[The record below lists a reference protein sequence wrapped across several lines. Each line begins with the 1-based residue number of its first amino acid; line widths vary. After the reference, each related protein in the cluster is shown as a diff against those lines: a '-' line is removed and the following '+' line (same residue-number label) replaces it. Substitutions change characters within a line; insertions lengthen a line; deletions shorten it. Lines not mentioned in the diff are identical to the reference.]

1 LHEEK
6 VYRHDDS
13 GNENHSL
20 FDRKDFHKEQKTM
33 DNKKKPERRWRRRMF
48 VFGGLL
54 LIFLAASSIYEAWV
68 SEKEKKANPPPGKIV
83 EVNDKNIHLH
93 QRGEGDPTVVFTA
106 GSGTASPYA
115 DMYKLQEAVSK
126 EHSTIMYERPGYGWS
141 EPSSQERTVHN
152 MTSELKQA
160 LEKSGEGGPYV
171 FAAHSMGALE
181 VLHYAQRYPEE
192 VKGIVL
198 IDGVH
203 PRHAAERT
211 IETPMRSYVYKAMRN
226 TGILRLLMQSE
237 NFASMEVDPYEQIP
251 EDIRKKNELMTLQH
265 RWNDTM
271 IAEREKFN
279 ENGRT
284 VYEEGDIGDIPL
296 TILTADFPGRE
307 NWHETQLDMKDYS
320 SQSEQE
326 IVPHTTHFL
335 HHEEPE
341 VVIEAIL
348 EAAK

>member
-1 LHEEK
+1 M
-6 VYRHDDS
+6 DD
-13 GNENHSL
+13 N
-20 FDRKDFHKEQKTM
+20 
-33 DNKKKPERRWRRRMF
+33 KKPERRRIPRMF
-48 VFGGLL
+48 AVGGIL
-54 LIFLAASSIYEAWV
+54 LIFLAASSIYEAWA
-68 SEKEKKANPPPGKIV
+68 SEKEKETNPPPGEIV
-83 EVNDKNIHLH
+83 EVKGKDIHLH
-93 QRGEGDPTVVFTA
+93 KRGKGDTTVVFTA

-115 DMYKLQEAVSK
+115 DMYELQEAVSK
-126 EHSTIMYERPGYGWS
+126 EHSTIIYERPGYGWS
-141 EPSSQERTVHN
+141 EPSAQERTIHN
-152 MTSELKQA
+152 MTSELKEA
-160 LEKSGEGGPYV
+160 LERSGEEGPYV

-198 IDGVH
+198 IDGVY

-251 EDIRKKNELMTLQH
+251 ADIREKNKLMTMQH

-284 VYEEGDIGDIPL
+284 VYEGGDIGDIPL

-320 SQSEQE
+320 TQAEQE
-326 IVPHTTHFL
+326 IIPHTTHFL
-335 HHEEPE
+335 HHEDPE

-348 EAAK
+348 KTAE